1 MKTNQTGVNLQVDCI
16 MELVK
21 LLVQKFTPIYIYC
34 FCRITKTAN
43 KSGCFG
49 ANYTATEHHYF
60 LLMVLGSKTRNEHEA
75 QDFCNTRFYHG
86 KTTIL
91 SHGLET
97 IQECIAKNNRFFT
110 SILNDSQE
118 LYSADG
124 IFNPF
129 EKINFDPSQNLEKAS
144 KHYTHRI
151 KLASVFLEGA
161 ADCYSNEHFAVCLF
175 MAHQV
180 IEQCTI
186 ALIRVHLSY
195 RSDIHHLGRQLDLCS
210 SFSSLPYEMFKS
222 TAEDRRLF
230 EILLKSYSQARYNDQ
245 FKVEK
250 DDADRILSKA
260 YSFEKLT
267 RSLCEDKIAEF
278 ERQKNHENEI
288 YFSNI
293 AHMPESQD
301 T

>member
-1 MKTNQTGVNLQVDCI
+1 MKTNQSAHHNRTDCI

-21 LLVQKFTPIYIYC
+21 LLIEKFKPMYIYC
-34 FCRITKTAN
+34 FCRITKSAT

-49 ANYTATEHHYF
+49 VNYTATENHYF
-60 LLMVLGSKTRNEHEA
+60 LLMVMESKTRNEHEA
-75 QDFCNTRFYHG
+75 QDFCNIRFHPG

-97 IQECIAKNNRFFT
+97 IHQCISKNNRFFI
-110 SILNDSQE
+110 SIINKSQQ

-124 IFNPF
+124 IFNVA
-129 EKINFDPSQNLEKAS
+129 EKINFDPSKDFEKAT
-144 KHYTHRI
+144 KHYAHRI
-151 KLASVFLEGA
+151 KLARGFLEGA
-161 ADCYSNEHFAVCLF
+161 ADCYSNEHFAVSLF

-210 SFSSLPYEMFKS
+210 SFSSLPCEMFKS

-230 EILLKSYSQARYNDQ
+230 DILIKSYSQARYNDQ
-245 FKVEK
+245 FKVEQ
-250 DDADRILSKA
+250 DDADKILSKA
-260 YSFEKLT
+260 YAFEKLT
-267 RSLCEDKIAEF
+267 RSLCEEKIAEF
-278 ERQKNHENEI
+278 ACQENAVNEI
-288 YFSNI
+288 KFSN
-293 AHMPESQD
+293 SSD